1 MSVLILAAL
10 LSSVTCSSAD
20 ISASAWGRQHC
31 VSGYCVTLN
40 DGEVTVEAGLCVV
53 IPCSYRTGDG
63 FTPKHIAW
71 YKCEVSEPR
80 CGNPIMIFHT
90 NNSIKVQSGFK
101 ARVSFLEPDLSQN
114 NCSFFINKLKQSDS
128 GSYHL
133 RVIGELNGKPDG
145 FSFSPRVTVYVKG
158 FKLKPTVMIP
168 TLTEGQQA
176 TLTCTAPG
184 LCSGSVPQITWTWRG
199 AGGTESY
206 ITGNSTDYKT
216 ENLTDVTQSPVS
228 TLTFN
233 PSAKH
238 HNTNVTC
245 KISFTGETI
254 TEETST
260 LNVNYLKEV
269 KISGVTRVKE
279 HESLNLTCSVES
291 FPLSLIRWSR
301 LSSDTNLQSDLRS
314 ATFIILN
321 ATTKHAGQYVCM
333 AQYMNNTLKEK
344 VTVRVMYYRKPQIA
358 GRTVVKEGDVLNLTC
373 GIESFPPALIVWKM
387 LTSNINP
394 YNGTNTDLYND
405 TGSATLVIQN
415 VAAEHSGQYVCAAK
429 HLDTVLTVN
438 VSVTVTYKRKLQIT
452 GDTTV
457 EEENVLNMTCSI
469 ESFPPALIVW
479 KKMSTN
485 TNLHSGTYLYNDT
498 GSATLTIPNVT
509 AQHSG
514 QYICTAKHLNTTVTS
529 YVSVTVTYSRQ
540 PLINGNTTVKEG
552 DVLNLTCSVDSI
564 PPALI
569 VWKDPISNTN
579 LHIGTYTDLYN
590 DTGSA
595 TLVIQNVTAEDSGQ
609 YICSAKHLDT
619 TLISYINVTVTYLRQ
634 PLIIGN
640 TTVKEGDVLN
650 LTCSVESIPPALIV
664 WKKPISNTNLHIGT
678 YTDLHN
684 NTGSATLVIQNVTA
698 EDSGQ
703 YICTAKHLDTTL
715 TLYVDVTV
723 TYKRRPLIT
732 GNTTLNEGD
741 VLNLT
746 CSVESIP
753 SALIGWKKVSD
764 NTNLQSGIHTNL
776 HNDTGSATLFIP
788 NVTAKDSGQ
797 YICAAKHLDTIVTVN
812 VSVTVTWLS
821 NIQNGSGCVLHS
833 QILTCVCII
842 EGFPLP
848 TIQWL
853 PLKNNTEYS
862 VITAVSNDT
871 VNSTVSLNV
880 EKHGN
885 ITLECVS
892 NNGNEEAKEKFTI
905 HNNSKKYEQPLD
917 LSKGY
922 LKVIVAFL
930 IGTLLTAVV
939 CFLAKKYYR
948 KKQKS
953 SGNLHETLEMDRR
966 QDDPQVYDGSLLEEN
981 LTLILNSGPKEV
993 EYADTNLS
1001 L

>member
-20 ISASAWGRQHC
+20 ISASAWGQQHC

-40 DGEVTVEAGLCVV
+40 EGEVTVEAGLCVV

-80 CGNPIMIFHT
+80 CGDPIMIFHT

-101 ARVSFLEPDLSQN
+101 GRVSFLEPELSQN
-114 NCSFFINKLKQSDS
+114 NCSIFINKLKQSDS

-184 LCSGSVPQITWTWRG
+184 LCSGSVPEITWTWRG
-199 AGGTESY
+199 AGGIESY

-245 KISFTGETI
+245 KVSFTGETI

-260 LNVNYLKEV
+260 LNVNY
-269 KISGVTRVKE
+269 
-279 HESLNLTCSVES
+279 
-291 FPLSLIRWSR
+291 
-301 LSSDTNLQSDLRS
+301 
-314 ATFIILN
+314 
-321 ATTKHAGQYVCM
+321 
-333 AQYMNNTLKEK
+333 
-344 VTVRVMYYRKPQIA
+344 YRKPQIT

-373 GIESFPPALIVWKM
+373 CIESFPPALIVW
-387 LTSNINP
+387 
-394 YNGTNTDLYND
+394 NT
-405 TGSATLVIQN
+405 
-415 VAAEHSGQYVCAAK
+415 
-429 HLDTVLTVN
+429 
-438 VSVTVTYKRKLQIT
+438 
-452 GDTTV
+452 
-457 EEENVLNMTCSI
+457 
-469 ESFPPALIVW
+469 
-479 KKMSTN
+479 
-485 TNLHSGTYLYNDT
+485 
-498 GSATLTIPNVT
+498 
-509 AQHSG
+509 
-514 QYICTAKHLNTTVTS
+514 
-529 YVSVTVTYSRQ
+529 
-540 PLINGNTTVKEG
+540 
-552 DVLNLTCSVDSI
+552 
-564 PPALI
+564 
-569 VWKDPISNTN
+569 SNTN
-579 LHIGTYTDLYN
+579 LHT
-590 DTGSA
+590 
-595 TLVIQNVTAEDSGQ
+595 
-609 YICSAKHLDT
+609 
-619 TLISYINVTVTYLRQ
+619 
-634 PLIIGN
+634 
-640 TTVKEGDVLN
+640 
-650 LTCSVESIPPALIV
+650 
-664 WKKPISNTNLHIGT
+664 GT

-684 NTGSATLVIQNVTA
+684 NTGSATHVIQNVTA

-732 GNTTLNEGD
+732 GNTTVNEGE

-753 SALIGWKKVSD
+753 PALIVWKKVSD
-764 NTNLQSGIHTNL
+764 NTNLRSGIHTHL

-821 NIQNGSGCVLHS
+821 NIQNGSGCVLQS
-833 QILTCVCII
+833 QVLTCVCII

-922 LKVIVAFL
+922 LKVIIAFL

-939 CFLAKKYYR
+939 CFLAQKYYR

-981 LTLILNSGPKEV
+981 QTLNLNRGPKEV

>member
-1 MSVLILAAL
+1 QQAHYSLHI
-10 LSSVTCSSAD
+10 
-20 ISASAWGRQHC
+20 IWGASAWGRQHC

-145 FSFSPRVTVYVKG
+145 FSFSPRVTVYVKVLNTQN
-158 FKLKPTVMIP
+158 LKPTVMIP

-260 LNVNYLKEV
+260 LNVNCEY
-269 KISGVTRVKE
+269 
-279 HESLNLTCSVES
+279 
-291 FPLSLIRWSR
+291 FA
-301 LSSDTNLQSDLRS
+301 TN
-314 ATFIILN
+314 I
-321 ATTKHAGQYVCM
+321 KC
-333 AQYMNNTLKEK
+333 
-344 VTVRVMYYRKPQIA
+344 YYRKPQIA

-415 VAAEHSGQYVCAAK
+415 VAAEHSGQYV
-429 HLDTVLTVN
+429 
-438 VSVTVTYKRKLQIT
+438 
-452 GDTTV
+452 
-457 EEENVLNMTCSI
+457 
-469 ESFPPALIVW
+469 
-479 KKMSTN
+479 
-485 TNLHSGTYLYNDT
+485 
-498 GSATLTIPNVT
+498 
-509 AQHSG
+509 
-514 QYICTAKHLNTTVTS
+514 
-529 YVSVTVTYSRQ
+529 
-540 PLINGNTTVKEG
+540 
-552 DVLNLTCSVDSI
+552 
-564 PPALI
+564 
-569 VWKDPISNTN
+569 
-579 LHIGTYTDLYN
+579 
-590 DTGSA
+590 
-595 TLVIQNVTAEDSGQ
+595 
-609 YICSAKHLDT
+609 
-619 TLISYINVTVTYLRQ
+619 
-634 PLIIGN
+634 
-640 TTVKEGDVLN
+640 
-650 LTCSVESIPPALIV
+650 
-664 WKKPISNTNLHIGT
+664 
-678 YTDLHN
+678 
-684 NTGSATLVIQNVTA
+684 
-698 EDSGQ
+698 
-703 YICTAKHLDTTL
+703 
-715 TLYVDVTV
+715 
-723 TYKRRPLIT
+723 
-732 GNTTLNEGD
+732 
-741 VLNLT
+741 
-746 CSVESIP
+746 
-753 SALIGWKKVSD
+753 
-764 NTNLQSGIHTNL
+764 
-776 HNDTGSATLFIP
+776 
-788 NVTAKDSGQ
+788 
-797 YICAAKHLDTIVTVN
+797 
-812 VSVTVTWLS
+812 WLS

-905 HNNSKKYEQPLD
+905 HNNSKKY
-917 LSKGY
+917 G
-922 LKVIVAFL
+922 I
-930 IGTLLTAVV
+930 
-939 CFLAKKYYR
+939 CF
-948 KKQKS
+948 QI
-953 SGNLHETLEMDRR
+953 N
-966 QDDPQVYDGSLLEEN
+966 N
-981 LTLILNSGPKEV
+981 F
-993 EYADTNLS
+993 
-1001 L
+1001 

>member
-40 DGEVTVEAGLCVV
+40 EGEVTVEAGLCVV

-114 NCSFFINKLKQSDS
+114 NCSIFINKLKQSDS

-176 TLTCTAPG
+176 TLTCTAPD
-184 LCSGSVPQITWTWRG
+184 LCSGSVPEITWTWRG

-216 ENLTDVTQSPVS
+216 ENLTDATQSPVS

-269 KISGVTRVKE
+269 KIRGVTRVKE

-301 LSSDTNLQSDLRS
+301 LSSDTNLKSDSRS

-321 ATTKHAGQYVCM
+321 ATTKHAGQYVCT

-373 GIESFPPALIVWKM
+373 GIESFPPALIVWKT

-394 YNGTNTDLYND
+394 YNGTNNDLYND

-479 KKMSTN
+479 KKISSN

-579 LHIGTYTDLYN
+579 LHIGTYTDLCN

-595 TLVIQNVTAEDSGQ
+595 TLVIQNVTAEHSGQ

-619 TLISYINVTVTYLRQ
+619 TLISYIN
-634 PLIIGN
+634 
-640 TTVKEGDVLN
+640 
-650 LTCSVESIPPALIV
+650 
-664 WKKPISNTNLHIGT
+664 
-678 YTDLHN
+678 
-684 NTGSATLVIQNVTA
+684 
-698 EDSGQ
+698 
-703 YICTAKHLDTTL
+703 
-715 TLYVDVTV
+715 VTV

-812 VSVTVTWLS
+812 VRVTVTWLS
-821 NIQNGSGCVLHS
+821 NIQNGSGCVLQS
-833 QILTCVCII
+833 QVLTCVCII

-981 LTLILNSGPKEV
+981 QTLILNSGPKEV